1 MAVKYNKDDIRKYIA
16 YIAPI
21 IRKEATLRGYAIAST
36 VIAQS
41 VIEGGCGKS
50 KLAQAPNNNLFGLK
64 CGERWLKAGKP
75 AVNMKT
81 GEYYSGS
88 YVTINDWF
96 RKYPDVPSCVAGY
109 YDFISSTRY
118 ANLKT
123 ATDYIDYAKKL
134 KADGYATSPTYVQTL
149 TNFVE
154 TWNLTQYDI
163 LQTIYE
169 GCFPMYEGPSRSI
182 EEALKAVGADG
193 SRKSRAK
200 IYAANWSDEYKYTA
214 EQNLK
219 MLSALKNGI
228 LKKP

>member
-1 MAVKYNKDDIRKYIA
+1 MGYSKEDIRKFVS
-16 YIAPI
+16 YIAPL
-21 IRKEATLRGYAIAST
+21 IRKEATLRGYAICST

-50 KLAQAPNNNLFGLK
+50 RLAREYHNNFGLK
-64 CGERWLKAGKP
+64 CGQKWLDAKKP
-75 AVNMKT
+75 SVNMKT
-81 GEYYSGS
+81 GEYYSGK

-96 RKYPDVPSCVAGY
+96 RAYPDDVAGIAGY

-123 ATDYIDYAKKL
+123 ASDYIDYAKKL

-154 TWNLTQYDI
+154 KWDLTQYDI
-163 LQTIYE
+163 LQTIYP
-169 GCFPMYEGPSRSI
+169 GCFPMYEGPSSSI

-193 SRKSRAK
+193 SRKARAK
-200 IYAANWSDEYKYTA
+200 IYAANYQDEYKYTA
-214 EQNLK
+214 DQNLK

>member
-50 KLAQAPNNNLFGLK
+50 ELARVHHNLFGLK

-75 AVNMKT
+75 SKNMKT
-81 GEYYSGS
+81 GEFYSGK

-96 RKYPDVPSCVAGY
+96 RVYPDDAAGVAGY

-118 ANLKT
+118 ANLKG
-123 ATDYIDYAKKL
+123 ASDYIDYAKKL
-134 KADGYATSPTYVQTL
+134 KADQYATSPTYVQTL

-154 TWNLTQYDI
+154 TWNLQTWDV

-169 GCFPMYEGPSRSI
+169 GCFPMYEGDSRSI

-193 SRKSRAK
+193 SRKARAK